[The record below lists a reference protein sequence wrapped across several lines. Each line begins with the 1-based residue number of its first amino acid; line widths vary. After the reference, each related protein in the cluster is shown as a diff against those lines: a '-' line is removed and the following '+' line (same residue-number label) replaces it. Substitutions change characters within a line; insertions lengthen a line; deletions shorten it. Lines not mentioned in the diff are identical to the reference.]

1 MEQQNFVS
9 EGLRWIASL
18 FRVTAELLGRESSH
32 VPYEE
37 YISDV
42 RNRIQ
47 SRYY

>member
-1 MEQQNFVS
+1 MDRKTFIVD
-9 EGLRWIASL
+9 GFRWIASL
-18 FRVTAELLGRESSH
+18 FRVTGELFGRKSNY